1 MMLSTKAWAGT
12 TVIADITVIAAKA
25 ITPGNRGIDINGLLA
40 SWQCW
45 LDDV

>member
-1 MMLSTKAWAGT
+1 MMFSTMPEWAGT
-12 TVIADITVIAAKA
+12 TVIAEIAAKA

-45 LDDV
+45 PDEL